1 MDLRV
6 IFVYSFV
13 SSALFLIPNYF
24 WDGINWQLS
33 KDLDVYGSSHWLWKE
48 TVHLHTAYKQL
59 RSHEGSKEL
68 IYLIPRLVN
77 SLELIC
83 ELHKDSQRE
92 YQKKG
97 LINTLMP
104 PFPTGIGPTE
114 PCDIKIALEDLH
126 DKLISSNLKEEF
138 NNILADYHR
147 TFPTDTYIRLAAKII
162 SKNFR
167 MPAVFVNERDV
178 KNVSEVTK
186 SSTHVLTQLMYH
198 LGMLIHIIDNQGN
211 SAFEELQNVHRGHA
225 DSWGKRKLEVKLK
238 SLKSSRKEVPFHVLK
253 IFILLCAHQNFWMSS
268 VYNAATMQFYF
279 AVLNTVL
286 MLIMHF
292 HSQLVFSMI
301 FRLQVLFCRFYKRF
315 VGCPCKFRTFST
327 FKMLE
332 TMIENS
338 RKERRRLARYRHHR
352 NR

>member
-1 MDLRV
+1 MYLRV
-6 IFVYSFV
+6 IFVYFFV
-13 SSALFLIPNYF
+13 SFSLCLIQDYF
-24 WDGINWQLS
+24 WDGIDWQLS
-33 KDLDVYGSSHWLWKE
+33 EELNLHKSSHWLWKE

-59 RSHEGSKEL
+59 RFHEGSEEL
-68 IYLIPRLVN
+68 VYLIPRLVN

-83 ELHKDSQRE
+83 ELHKDSRKE
-92 YQKKG
+92 YEEKG
-97 LINTLMP
+97 LFNTVMP

-114 PCDIKIALEDLH
+114 PCDIKISLEDLY
-126 DKLISSNLKEEF
+126 DKLISSNMKEEF
-138 NNILADYHR
+138 NNILDDFHR
-147 TFPTDTYIRLAAKII
+147 TFPQDTYIRLAAKII
-162 SKNFR
+162 SKSFR
-167 MPAVFVNERDV
+167 MPAVFHTESDS
-178 KNVSEVTK
+178 KNISDVTK
-186 SSTHVLTQLMYH
+186 LSRHVLTQLMYH
-198 LGMLIHIIDNQGN
+198 LGTLLHIIDNQGN
-211 SAFEELQNVHRGHA
+211 SAFEELQNVHRRHA
-225 DSWGKRKLEVKLK
+225 DSWSKRKLEVKLK

-253 IFILLCAHQNFWMSS
+253 IFILLCAHQDIWMSS
-268 VYNAATMQFYF
+268 LYNATTMQFYF

>member
-1 MDLRV
+1 MYLRV
-6 IFVYSFV
+6 IFVYFFISF
-13 SSALFLIPNYF
+13 SLCLIQDYF
-24 WDGINWQLS
+24 WDGIDWQLS
-33 KDLDVYGSSHWLWKE
+33 EELNLHKSSHWLWKE

-59 RSHEGSKEL
+59 RFHEGSEEL
-68 IYLIPRLVN
+68 VYLIPRLVN

-211 SAFEELQNVHRGHA
+211 SAFEELQNVHYGHA
-225 DSWGKRKLEVKLK
+225 NSWGKRKLEVKLK
-238 SLKSSRKEVPFHVLK
+238 SLKSSHKEVPFHVLK
-253 IFILLCAHQNFWMSS
+253 LFILLCAHQDIWMSS

-286 MLIMHF
+286 MLIMHL
-292 HSQLVFSMI
+292 HSKLVFSMI
-301 FRLQVLFCRFYKRF
+301 FHLQVYFCRFYKRF
-315 VGCPCKFRTFST
+315 VGCPCKFRNFYTFL
-327 FKMLE
+327 MLE
-332 TMIENS
+332 RIRNS
-338 RKERRRLARYRHHR
+338 RKEWRRHARHRYIRRR
-352 NR
+352 